1 MIEFLDSRVTFPFF
15 PFFFF
20 LLPFLALVCPVGW
33 NEFEGSCYKVLEK
46 FGYLRKFS
54 WSTALDVC
62 SGYGGGLASISNE
75 KEMDFVRN
83 LSSKFRSDPV
93 WIGLAYRFQKRAYL
107 WSNGSSF
114 NSSVSGKW
122 LGELARNVSENKC
135 VEILGNGSSLT
146 DCCKENKYFICKKAK
161 GELPQKK
168 FMTAMLVEHS
178 TSI

>member
-1 MIEFLDSRVTFPFF
+1 M
-15 PFFFF
+15 
-20 LLPFLALVCPVGW
+20 
-33 NEFEGSCYKVLEK
+33 CY
-46 FGYLRKFS
+46 
-54 WSTALDVC
+54 
-62 SGYGGGLASISNE
+62 GYGGGLANISNE

-83 LSSKFRSDPV
+83 LSSKHRSDPV

-114 NSSVSGKW
+114 NSSVPGKW

-146 DCCKENKYFICKKAK
+146 DCCKENKYLICEKAK

-168 FMTAMLVEHS
+168 FIWQRCSSNILHVYEEGWGKFVDWASLRGLQSKMTDIRVVKLSVTCIESVNKSELFFTRAKEFPAG
-178 TSI
+178 

>member
-1 MIEFLDSRVTFPFF
+1 M
-15 PFFFF
+15 
-20 LLPFLALVCPVGW
+20 
-33 NEFEGSCYKVLEK
+33 
-46 FGYLRKFS
+46 
-54 WSTALDVC
+54 C

-83 LSSKFRSDPV
+83 LSSKLRSDAI

-107 WSNGSSF
+107 LSNGSSF

-122 LGELARNVSENKC
+122 LGKLARNVSENKC

-146 DCCKENKYFICKKAK
+146 DCCKENNYFICEKAK

-168 FMTAMLVEHS
+168 LYDSDARRTFYMYMRRGKETLWTGHHL
-178 TSI
+178 

>member
-1 MIEFLDSRVTFPFF
+1 M
-15 PFFFF
+15 
-20 LLPFLALVCPVGW
+20 
-33 NEFEGSCYKVLEK
+33 
-46 FGYLRKFS
+46 
-54 WSTALDVC
+54 C
-62 SGYGGGLASISNE
+62 SAHGGGLASISNE

-83 LSSKFRSDPV
+83 LSSKLRGDAI

-146 DCCKENKYFICKKAK
+146 DCCKENKYFICEKAK

-168 FMTAMLVEHS
+168 
-178 TSI
+178 II

>member
-1 MIEFLDSRVTFPFF
+1 M
-15 PFFFF
+15 
-20 LLPFLALVCPVGW
+20 
-33 NEFEGSCYKVLEK
+33 
-46 FGYLRKFS
+46 RKFS

-83 LSSKFRSDPV
+83 LSPKFRSDPV

-135 VEILGNGSSLT
+135 VEILGNGPSLT
-146 DCCKENKYFICKKAK
+146 DCCKENKYFICEKAK

-168 FMTAMLVEHS
+168 F
-178 TSI
+178 I

>member
-1 MIEFLDSRVTFPFF
+1 M
-15 PFFFF
+15 
-20 LLPFLALVCPVGW
+20 
-33 NEFEGSCYKVLEK
+33 
-46 FGYLRKFS
+46 
-54 WSTALDVC
+54 C
-62 SGYGGGLASISNE
+62 SAHGGGLASISNE

-83 LSSKFRSDPV
+83 LSSKLRSDAI

-146 DCCKENKYFICKKAK
+146 DCCKENKYFICEKAK

-168 FMTAMLVEHS
+168 
-178 TSI
+178 II

>member
-1 MIEFLDSRVTFPFF
+1 M
-15 PFFFF
+15 
-20 LLPFLALVCPVGW
+20 
-33 NEFEGSCYKVLEK
+33 
-46 FGYLRKFS
+46 
-54 WSTALDVC
+54 C

-75 KEMDFVRN
+75 NEMDFVRN
-83 LSSKFRSDPV
+83 LSSKFSSDPV
-93 WIGLAYRFQKRAYL
+93 WIGLAYRFQKKAYL

-135 VEILGNGSSLT
+135 VEILGNGPSLT